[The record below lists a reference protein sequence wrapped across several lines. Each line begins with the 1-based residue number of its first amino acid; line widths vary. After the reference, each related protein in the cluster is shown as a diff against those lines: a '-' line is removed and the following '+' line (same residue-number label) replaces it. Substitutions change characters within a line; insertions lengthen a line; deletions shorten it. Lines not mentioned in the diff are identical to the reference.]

1 MTYPDELVEKVKL
14 MYLAEY
20 TMREI
25 SEMTGLS
32 IHHIYKIL
40 KELNWK

>member
-1 MTYPDELVEKVKL
+1 MTYPEELIEKVKN

-20 TMREI
+20 TTREI
-25 SEMTGLS
+25 SNETGLS

>member
-1 MTYPDELVEKVKL
+1 MTYPDEIVEKVKI

-20 TMREI
+20 TMKEI
-25 SEMTGLS
+25 SYETGLS